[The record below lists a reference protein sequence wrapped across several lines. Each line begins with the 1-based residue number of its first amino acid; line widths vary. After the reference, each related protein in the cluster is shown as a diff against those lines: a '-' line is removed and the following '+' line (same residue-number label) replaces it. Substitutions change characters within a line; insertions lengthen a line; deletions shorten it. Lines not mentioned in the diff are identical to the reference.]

1 MSEISLDS
9 IDENGTIKNENG
21 KTVLYIKNGRFDP
34 EFEQVECLNSEAET
48 ALRVYRAIIGLE
60 GVIVGKANGEYVV
73 YVLGSSPDCIK
84 YGAAWLNKDET
95 DAKKKLYT
103 KTFCKKK
110 IYLSDRLN
118 EIIAMT
124 EEKSVFPVSMN
135 GYSSI
140 SKEWMEKYGVKDKAY
155 EKIAGQVLHRMI
167 TAMKEE
173 MPSARFI
180 LLNGDSDDMGI
191 DMVIRNAADLH
202 NITLIGVS
210 CPKYMLYS
218 RDDDKIV
225 HVACTKKLYSDRF
238 IRLIRLLV
246 CMGGRQQSLVAD
258 IAAACEYRTRM
269 HIVDII
275 NEISERPIPSTIIVN
290 GKEVIENAARAFL
303 EKITVF
309 GAPNS
314 LIKYPN
320 RSRFENL
327 TEEVNSIAID
337 TCRLRME
344 PEHMFRNN
352 F

>member
-1 MSEISLDS
+1 MSEINLDS
-9 IDENGTIKNENG
+9 IDENGTIDNENG
-21 KTVLYIKNGRFDP
+21 KTVLYIKNGEFDP
-34 EFEQVECLNSEAET
+34 EFREVDCLNPEAET
-48 ALRVYRAIIGLE
+48 SFRLYKATIDLE
-60 GVIVGKANGEYVV
+60 GVIVKKANGQYVV
-73 YVLGSSPDCIK
+73 YVLGSSSDCLK
-84 YGAAWLNKDET
+84 YGAVCLNKDEPNP
-95 DAKKKLYT
+95 KKKLYT
-103 KTFCKKK
+103 KTFSKKK

-124 EEKSVFPVSMN
+124 EEKSVFPFGMN

-140 SKEWMEKYGVKDKAY
+140 SKEWMEKYGIKEDSY
-155 EKIAGQVLHRMI
+155 EKTAGQVFNIMI
-167 TAMKEE
+167 SAMKTEL
-173 MPSARFI
+173 PSARLMLF
-180 LLNGDSDDMGI
+180 NGDSDDMGI
-191 DMVIRNAADLH
+191 DKVIRHAADLH

-218 RDDDKIV
+218 RDDNKIV
-225 HVACTKKLYSDRF
+225 HVACTKKLYSDRYVK
-238 IRLIRLLV
+238 LIRLLV

-275 NEISERPIPSTIIVN
+275 NEISARPVPATVVVN
-290 GKEVIENAARAFL
+290 GVEVIENAARAFL

-314 LIKYPN
+314 IIRYPN
-320 RSRFENL
+320 RTRFENL

-337 TCRLRME
+337 TCRLFMA